1 MGSKSSKSKQNNKK
15 RGKKGKIPG
24 TVEVWGKNRQNQSSV
39 FFCFFCFWAG
49 VCSAGVLRGVTCFF
63 CCFGRCVFR
72 GSVTGCYVFFF
83 FLAWVCSAGVLRGV
97 CVNHGL

>member
-49 VCSAGVLRGVTCFF
+49 VCSAGVLRGVTCFL
-63 CCFGRCVFR
+63 
-72 GSVTGCYVFFF
+72 F
-83 FLAWVCSAGVLRGV
+83 FLLFWQVCVPRECYGVLRFFFVFVWHGCVPRECYGV
-97 CVNHGL
+97 CV